1 MTKLDFISI
10 CNSASVDPSI
20 AIENDEVRAVLKSDL
35 GKGTIEN
42 QLKLSAILNSNF

>member
-10 CNSASVDPSI
+10 CKSASVDPSI
-20 AIENDEVRAVLKSDL
+20 AIENEDVRAVLKSDL

-42 QLKLSAILNSNF
+42 QLKLASILTSNF

>member
-10 CNSASVDPSI
+10 CKSASVDPLI
-20 AIENDEVRAVLKSDL
+20 ALENQDVIDILKSDL

-42 QLKLSAILNSNF
+42 QLKLASILTSNF